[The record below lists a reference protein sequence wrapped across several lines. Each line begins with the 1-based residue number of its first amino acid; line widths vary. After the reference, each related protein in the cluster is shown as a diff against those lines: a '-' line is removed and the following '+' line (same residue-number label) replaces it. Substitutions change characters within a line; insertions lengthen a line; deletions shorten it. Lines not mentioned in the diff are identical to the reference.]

1 MTTPA
6 AAKRRTPQEVLLQ
19 ILDNLRNEE
28 FERFKWLVCLK
39 GTFEDFPS
47 IPPSR
52 LENADRM
59 NTVDQMFRTYCINT
73 VKVTKRLL
81 VKIRKNDLL
90 EEFPTNMSEPSGKSG
105 KDSVGCFNTCSP
117 RANLT
122 ECMTVVNW
130 T

>member
-6 AAKRRTPQEVLLQ
+6 AAKRRTPQEVLLK
-19 ILDNLRNEE
+19 ILEDLGDEE
-28 FERFKWLVCLK
+28 FKRLKWFMWQRRI
-39 GTFEDFPS
+39 FEDFPS
-47 IPPSR
+47 IPKSR

-59 NTVDQMFRTYCINT
+59 DTVDQMSRAYCINT

-81 VKIRKNDLL
+81 VKIPRNDLL
-90 EEFPTNMSEPSGKSG
+90 EEFPTYMSEPSGKSG
-105 KDSVGCFNTCSP
+105 KDSVGCSNTCSP
-117 RANLT
+117 RTNVT